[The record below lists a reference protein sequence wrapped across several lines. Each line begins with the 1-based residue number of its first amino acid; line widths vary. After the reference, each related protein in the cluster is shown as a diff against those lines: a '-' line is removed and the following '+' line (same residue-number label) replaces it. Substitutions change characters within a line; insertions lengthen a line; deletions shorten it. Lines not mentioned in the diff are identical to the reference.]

1 MKRLIFSGVLALLY
15 LLPSCTDLDVDVESE
30 LTPANFPK
38 TPDQLIAATG
48 PLYSQLSAVNGSN
61 GGNSYATNYW
71 RLQELSTDAAI
82 MPARGGN
89 FDDGGQYRFL
99 HKHTWNLDHPTV
111 RAVWEWG
118 FGGINIANRLL
129 ATFQEAPDNVANRE
143 TVAQIRTM
151 RALYYFFM
159 MDLYGNVPIV
169 KNFGEAGLP
178 PTAPREEVFAY
189 IESELKEAIPI
200 LPDLTETNRVLAY
213 GRPTK
218 YLAFALLSKMYLNAE
233 YYLNRPRYAEAVA
246 MADSI
251 LVKNRYVLSADYSAI
266 FRPDNGPAITE
277 TIFAGI
283 YDANLIKGNAMT
295 RWTLNQGLAPKFGV
309 TYVASN
315 IMSTLPDFYSK
326 FNLTGDVRN
335 DTWLVGKQFNLD
347 GSPILIST
355 TNRGFNQFY
364 TGPGDPAAAINW
376 HLELTPGIILENE
389 ATMDTGN
396 DLQSQTQGARSIK
409 YYPDPNASTDR
420 FQNNDMPVFRL
431 ADVLLMKAEAILR
444 GATFTIV
451 NGEPQT
457 PLVLVNK
464 LRIRARAPLANSINL
479 NELLDERARELSWEG
494 WRRNDLIRYGQFEQ
508 KWGFK
513 DNADVTRRIYPV
525 PASELSLNP
534 GLRQNPGY

>member
-1 MKRLIFSGVLALLY
+1 MKKFIFSGTLLAGLY
-15 LLPSCTDLDVDVESE
+15 LLPACADLDVDVESE

-48 PLYSQLSAVNGSN
+48 PLYSQLSAANGSN

-111 RAVWEWG
+111 RNVWEWG

-129 ATFQEAPDNVANRE
+129 ATFEGAPENAAKRE
-143 TVAQIRTM
+143 TIAQVRTM
-151 RALYYFFM
+151 RALFYFYM

-178 PTAPREEVFAY
+178 PTAPRAEVFAY
-189 IESELKEAIPI
+189 VESELKEAIPN
-200 LPDLTETNRVLAY
+200 LSETTGTLTY

-218 YLAFALLSKMYLNAE
+218 FLAFALLAKMYLNAE
-233 YYLNRPRYAEAVA
+233 YYLNQPRYPEAVA
-246 MADSI
+246 MADNI
-251 LVKNRYVLSADYSAI
+251 LTSNRYVLSTDYSAI

-277 TIFAGI
+277 TIFAAV

-295 RWTLNQGLAPKFGV
+295 RWTLNQGLAAKFGV

-315 IMSTLPDFYSK
+315 IMSTLPDFYYK
-326 FNLTGDVRN
+326 FNLAGDVRN
-335 DTWLVGKQFNLD
+335 DTWVAGKQFNLD
-347 GSPILIST
+347 GTPILIRT
-355 TNRGFNQFY
+355 TNRGLNQTY
-364 TGPGDPAAAINW
+364 SGPDPAAAINW
-376 HLELTPGIILENE
+376 HLDLTPVILLENE

-409 YYPDPNASTDR
+409 YFPDPNASTDR
-420 FQNNDMPVFRL
+420 YQNNDMPVFRL

-444 GATFTIV
+444 GAPATAV
-451 NGEPQT
+451 NGELQT

-464 LRIRARAPLANSINL
+464 LRTRAKAPLATSIDL

-525 PASELSLNP
+525 LASELSLNP